1 MPKLVHPNTTVSTSR
16 FLEALQG
23 INHTGRPPI
32 WMMRQAGRY
41 LPEYRAIRDEAAR
54 HHNGFLTMIQTPE
67 LATEVTLQPIRRFG
81 MDAAILFSDI
91 LVTAS
96 ALGCPVR
103 FVEKKGPVFDTPIRS
118 PEALA
123 ALRPAS
129 DAVPHLQYVMDAIR
143 MLKGVLDVPLIGFA
157 GAPFTVASYMIEGG
171 SSPTLSHIK
180 RMQYNQPDVLH
191 GLLSQLTDVTI
202 AYLKQQ
208 VDAGVDALQL
218 FDTWT
223 NHLSVYDA
231 QQLCF
236 PYIQQII
243 TAMKAYTSIPIIV
256 FCKNTGVLWP
266 DLVATGPTAIS
277 IDWGCDAVH
286 MRACIPDTLA
296 LQGNVDPFLLYADP
310 ETIEKRVTRLLNDLG
325 HLPNYIVNLGH
336 GIMPDIPVAHVQTL
350 VNTVKAWG
358 S

>member
-1 MPKLVHPNTTVSTSR
+1 MPDATELGATASASR
-16 FLEALQG
+16 FLDALHGVNQ
-23 INHTGRPPI
+23 TGRPPI
-32 WMMRQAGRY
+32 WIMRQAGRY
-41 LPEYRAIRDEAAR
+41 LPEYRAVRDEAAR
-54 HHNGFLTMIQTPE
+54 KHNGFLTMIQTPE
-67 LATEVTLQPIRRFG
+67 LATEVTQQPLRRFG

-118 PEALA
+118 PQALA

-129 DAVPHLQYVMDAIR
+129 EAVAQLEYVMAAIR
-143 MLKGVLDVPLIGFA
+143 MLKGVLTVPLIGFA
-157 GAPFTVASYMIEGG
+157 GAPFTVASYMIEGQ
-171 SSPTLSHIK
+171 SSPTLSRIK
-180 RMQYNQPDVLH
+180 RMQYEQPEVLH
-191 GLLSQLTDVTI
+191 GLLTRLTEITI

-223 NHLSVYDA
+223 NHVSVHDA

-236 PYIQQII
+236 PYIQTII
-243 TAMKAYTSIPIIV
+243 AELRAYTSIPIIV

-266 DLVATGPTAIS
+266 ELVAAGPTAIGL
-277 IDWGCDAVH
+277 DWGCDAVH
-286 MRACIPDTLA
+286 MRTCIPDTIA
-296 LQGNVDPFLLYADP
+296 LQGNIDPFLLYADP
-310 ETIEKRVTRLLNDLG
+310 KTIEKRVKQLLNDLG

-336 GIMPDIPVAHVQTL
+336 GIMPDVPVPHVQA
-350 VNTVKAWG
+350 VVDTVKAWG

>member
-1 MPKLVHPNTTVSTSR
+1 MPESAPSTLGVSC
-16 FLEALQG
+16 FLDALHGTNQ
-23 INHTGRPPI
+23 TGRPPI

-41 LPEYRAIRDEAAR
+41 LPEYRAIRDEAER
-54 HHNGFLTMIQTPE
+54 KHNGFLTMIQTPE
-67 LATEVTLQPIRRFG
+67 LATEVTLQPLRRFG

-103 FVEKKGPVFDTPIRS
+103 FVEKQGPVFDTPIRS

-129 DAVPHLQYVMDAIR
+129 EAVADLDYVMAAIR
-143 MLKGVLDVPLIGFA
+143 MLKGVLTVPLIGFA
-157 GAPFTVASYMIEGG
+157 GAPFTVASYMIEGQ
-171 SSPTLSHIK
+171 SSSSLSRIK
-180 RMQYNQPDVLH
+180 RMQYEQPAVLH
-191 GLLSQLTDVTI
+191 GLLSQLTEVTI

-236 PYIQQII
+236 PYIQTII

-266 DLVATGPTAIS
+266 DVLATGPTAIS
-277 IDWGCDAVH
+277 LDWGCDAAT
-286 MRACIPDTLA
+286 MRACIPDTIA
-296 LQGNVDPFLLYADP
+296 VQGNIDPFLLYANP
-310 ETIEKRVTRLLNDLG
+310 QVIEQRVKTVLNDLG
-325 HLPNYIVNLGH
+325 DLPNYIVNLGH
-336 GIMPDIPVAHVQTL
+336 GIMPDIPVSHVQT
-350 VNTVKAWG
+350 VVDTVKAWG